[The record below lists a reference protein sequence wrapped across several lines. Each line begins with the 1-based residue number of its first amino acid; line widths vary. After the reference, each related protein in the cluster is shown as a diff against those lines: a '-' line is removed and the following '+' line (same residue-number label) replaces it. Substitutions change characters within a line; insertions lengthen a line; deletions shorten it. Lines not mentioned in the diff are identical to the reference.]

1 MAAQDD
7 VFGVSDFAPLVNQ
20 GKVHYNKGRFLDAM
34 ECWRKAQ
41 ATDPSRRKEVEGYL
55 SKASSRQ
62 IAIHLDNARKFEN
75 GEDADPAQAL
85 FQYRQILRL
94 NPSDAKV
101 RELCQEKIRAS
112 ETRAEAMS
120 ATVLAL
126 IAAGFLVLI
135 GASLWF
141 IVYCLD

>member
-1 MAAQDD
+1 MAGKDD
-7 VFGVSDFAPLVNQ
+7 VFGVSEFAPLVSQ
-20 GKVHYNKGRFLDAM
+20 GKVHYQKGRFLEAM

-41 ATDPSRRKEVEGYL
+41 AIDPSRRKEVEGYL
-55 SKASSRQ
+55 AKASAKQ
-62 IAIHLDNARKFEN
+62 ISIHLDNARKFER
-75 GEDADPAQAL
+75 GDDADPAQAL

-101 RELCQEKIRAS
+101 RELCQEKLKAS

-141 IVYCLD
+141 IIFRLD